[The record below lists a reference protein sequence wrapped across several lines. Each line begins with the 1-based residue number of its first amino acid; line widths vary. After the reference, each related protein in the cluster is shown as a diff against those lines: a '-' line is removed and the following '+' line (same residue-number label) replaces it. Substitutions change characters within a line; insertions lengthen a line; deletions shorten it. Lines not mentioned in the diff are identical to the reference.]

1 MFACYNVLMILAE
14 VFAWWYTTGWTRLI
28 HAAGG
33 RIAATLEFFSVSLL
47 IKTLFDP
54 FRQIDAG
61 SVRGSLQAEMKA
73 FGNRLFSR
81 VVGFFVRTTTIF
93 AGLITAAFVL
103 LFGLIQLVLWPLLP
117 LLPLFGLLAMLA
129 GWTL

>member
-1 MFACYNVLMILAE
+1 MVLMILAE

-28 HAAGG
+28 HAAGN
-33 RIAATLEFFSVSLL
+33 RVTAVLEFFSVSLL
-47 IKTLFDP
+47 LKTLFDP

-61 SVRGSLQAEMKA
+61 RVRGSIDAELRA

-81 VVGFFVRTTTIF
+81 IVGFFVRTITIF
-93 AGLITAAFVL
+93 AGMVTATFVL
-103 LFGLIQLVLWPLLP
+103 LFGLLQLVFWPLLP
-117 LLPLFGLLAMLA
+117 LLPVLGVVAMLA

>member
-1 MFACYNVLMILAE
+1 MLLMILAE

-28 HAAGG
+28 HAAGA
-33 RIAATLEFFSVSLL
+33 RIAATLEFFSVGLL
-47 IKTLFDP
+47 LKTLFDP

-61 SVRGSLQAEMKA
+61 SVRGSMQAEMKA

-81 VVGFFVRTTTIF
+81 VMGFFIRMVTIF
-93 AGLITAAFVL
+93 AGLVTASFVM
-103 LFGLIQLVLWPLLP
+103 LFGLIQLILWPLLP
-117 LLPLFGLLAMLA
+117 LMPLVGLIAMLA

>member
-1 MFACYNVLMILAE
+1 MLMILAE
-14 VFAWWYTTGWTRLI
+14 VFAWWYTTGWTRLV

-33 RIAATLEFFSVSLL
+33 RIAAVLEFFSVSLL
-47 IKTLFDP
+47 LSTLFDP

-61 SVRGSLQAEMKA
+61 RVRGSLQMEMQA

-81 VVGFFVRTTTIF
+81 IVGFFMRTVTIL
-93 AGLITAAFVL
+93 AGLVTATFVMI
-103 LFGLIQLVLWPLLP
+103 FGLIQLVLWPLLP
-117 LLPLFGLLAMLA
+117 LLPIAGLFAMLA